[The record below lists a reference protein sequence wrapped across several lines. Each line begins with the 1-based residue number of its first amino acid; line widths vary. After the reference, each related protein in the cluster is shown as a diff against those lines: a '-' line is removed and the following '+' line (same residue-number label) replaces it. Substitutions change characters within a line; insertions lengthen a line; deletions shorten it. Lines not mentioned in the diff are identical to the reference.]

1 MTDFP
6 ALLSDVV
13 TSIDKLQKELKGD
26 TPVTLDELA
35 PKLVALT
42 DALPSL
48 PPDEGRAL
56 IEDLIALNL
65 ALGELSQ
72 NFEQRRKAT
81 QESLSLI
88 STRLRAS
95 TAYAKSAAAGR
106 ESGEEKV

>member
-1 MTDFP
+1 MTNFS

-13 TSIDKLQKELKGD
+13 TSIDKLRTELKGD
-26 TPVTLDELA
+26 NPVTLDELA

-42 DALPSL
+42 DALPAL

-65 ALGELSQ
+65 ALGELAQ
-72 NFEQRRKAT
+72 NFEQRRKST
-81 QESLSLI
+81 QDALSLI

-95 TAYAKSAAAGR
+95 TAYAKSAAAAGQADH
-106 ESGEEKV
+106 SK